1 MDCCLTWAVQGLG
14 TNLKSP
20 TPFFLTKRAVRIMAI
35 QIFNDFRKEYWHH
48 VSNQNE
54 IPIFGHAEKSIDS
67 ELLYTIA
74 QQMPGNVE
82 DLKTLKQI
90 ISSNVDA
97 IDTLRTIVGVT
108 DKRMY
113 LELSY
118 IFNKH
123 RNNHNSEI
131 NLLGESV
138 YSLKKHSVSYFK
150 KLIGTPNEKGEEV
163 LNVVAKY
170 LEDRGVLSILH
181 VLNKMSR
188 EEVDSLVDFLLL
200 PKEIQQEE
208 TKRRGHGAEQA
219 LAIVLHSIGASFIPD
234 RRHINPMS
242 QDDQNVTKTNFELAQ
257 RNEASTWSMDLIIKQ
272 GQFLRVFVQGLIHSS
287 DPGQYGVNKSGE
299 TISVKKDLVL
309 HNETSPI
316 KKELWGLVDGVGFIE
331 NPENTI
337 FKMLQQFDTFVQLK
351 SLYKAGLKLHK
362 LGIVKIKAI
371 RFDMDFYTKKEADEM
386 FELYGSDN
394 IIKVT
399 DNSIPAGKEVQAGK
413 AWLYV

>member
-1 MDCCLTWAVQGLG
+1 
-14 TNLKSP
+14 
-20 TPFFLTKRAVRIMAI
+20 MAI
-35 QIFNDFRKEYWHH
+35 QIFDDFRKEYWFH
-48 VSNQNE
+48 VSDQNE

-74 QQMPGNVE
+74 QQMSGNDD
-82 DLKTLKQI
+82 DLDTLMRI
-90 ISSNVDA
+90 ISLDPDA

-123 RNNHNSEI
+123 YQDEKSDI
-131 NLLGESV
+131 NILGESI
-138 YSLKKHSVSYFK
+138 YHLKKHSVSYFK
-150 KLIGTPNEKGEEV
+150 RLIRNKTSKGKEV

-181 VLNKMSR
+181 VLHKL
-188 EEVDSLVDFLLL
+188 EKDEVSSLVDYLLL

-208 TKRRGHGAEQA
+208 TKKRGHGAEQA
-219 LAIVLHSIGASFIPD
+219 LASFLNNIGVSFIPN

-242 QDDQNVTKTNFELAQ
+242 QDDPNVDKVTFALAPKDKKK
-257 RNEASTWSMDLIIKQ
+257 TWSMDLIITHRQ
-272 GQFLRVFVQGLIHSS
+272 QFRVFVQSLIHSS
-287 DPGQYGVNKSGE
+287 DPGQYGVNKSDE
-299 TISVKKDLVL
+299 SMYVKGGLNILNENRLV
-309 HNETSPI
+309 
-316 KKELWGLVDGVGFIE
+316 KKELWGLVDGVGFVE
-331 NPENTI
+331 NPEDTV

-371 RFDMDFYTKKEADEM
+371 RFDMTFYSKQEADEM
-386 FELYGSDN
+386 FELYGSKD
-394 IIKVT
+394 IIKWFF
-399 DNSIPAGKEVQAGK
+399 IGMA
-413 AWLYV
+413 

>member
-1 MDCCLTWAVQGLG
+1 MNT
-14 TNLKSP
+14 
-20 TPFFLTKRAVRIMAI
+20 
-35 QIFNDFRKEYWHH
+35 QIFNDYREEYWFH

-54 IPIFGHAEKSIDS
+54 IPIFGHADRSINS
-67 ELLYTIA
+67 KLLHTTA
-74 QQMPGNVE
+74 KQMSGNAD
-82 DLKTLKQI
+82 DLNTLKRI
-90 ISSNVDA
+90 ISLNVDT

-118 IFNKH
+118 IFNKY
-123 RNNHNSEI
+123 RNDSNSELNI
-131 NLLGESV
+131 LDESI

-150 KLIGTPNEKGEEV
+150 SLIKTSNAKGKEA
-163 LNVVAKY
+163 LNIVANY
-170 LEDRGVLSILH
+170 LKDKGVLSMLY
-181 VLNKMSR
+181 LLKKMKKA
-188 EEVDSLVDFLLL
+188 EIDILVDYLLL

-219 LAIVLHSIGASFIPD
+219 LALFLHNIGVSFIPNK
-234 RRHINPMS
+234 RHINPMS
-242 QDDQNVTKTNFELAQ
+242 QNDQNVTKTNFELTQ

-272 GQFLRVFVQGLIHSS
+272 GQLSRIFVQGLIHSS

-299 TISVKKDLVL
+299 TVSIKKDLIR
-309 HNETSPI
+309 HNKTSLVN
-316 KKELWGLVDGVGFIE
+316 KELWGLVDGVGFIE

-337 FKMLQQFDTFVQLK
+337 FKMLEQFDTFIQLK

-362 LGIVKIKAI
+362 LGIVTIKAI
-371 RFDMDFYTKKEADEM
+371 RFDMNFYTKKEADKM
-386 FELYGSDN
+386 FELYGSKD

>member
-1 MDCCLTWAVQGLG
+1 MRT
-14 TNLKSP
+14 
-20 TPFFLTKRAVRIMAI
+20 MAI
-35 QIFNDFRKEYWHH
+35 QIFDDFRKEYWFH

-54 IPIFGHAEKSIDS
+54 IPIYGQAERSINS

-74 QQMPGNVE
+74 QKMPGNVN
-82 DLKTLKQI
+82 DLDTLKQI
-90 ISSNVDA
+90 ISSNVNA

-123 RNNHNSEI
+123 RKNINSESNI
-131 NLLGESV
+131 LGESV

-150 KLIGTPNEKGEEV
+150 NMIKKQSAQGKEV
-163 LNVVAKY
+163 LDIVAKY

-181 VLNKMSR
+181 VFKRMNQ
-188 EEVDSLVDFLLL
+188 EEVSSLVDYLLL

-208 TKRRGHGAEQA
+208 TKKRGHGAEQA
-219 LAIVLHSIGASFIPD
+219 LALVLHKIDVSFIPD
-234 RRHINPMS
+234 RRHENPMS
-242 QDDQNVTKTNFELAQ
+242 QDDQNIDKDTFDLAP
-257 RNEASTWSMDLIIKQ
+257 RDEKKTWSMDLIITQ
-272 GQFLRVFVQGLIHSS
+272 NNQLRVFVQGLIHSS

-299 TISVKKDLVL
+299 TVLVKTGLTK
-309 HNETSPI
+309 HNSTSKI

-362 LGIVKIKAI
+362 LGIVRIKAI
-371 RFDMDFYTKKEADEM
+371 RFDMNFYTKKEADEM
-386 FELYGSDN
+386 FELYGSDD

-399 DNSIPAGKEVQAGK
+399 DNSIPAGTEVQAGK

>member
-1 MDCCLTWAVQGLG
+1 MRT
-14 TNLKSP
+14 
-20 TPFFLTKRAVRIMAI
+20 MAL
-35 QIFNDFRKEYWHH
+35 QIFDDFRKEYWYH

-67 ELLYTIA
+67 DLLYTIA
-74 QQMPGNVE
+74 QQMPGNAD
-82 DLKTLKQI
+82 DLETLKQI
-90 ISSNVDA
+90 ISLNVDA

-123 RNNHNSEI
+123 RNNRDSEL

-150 KLIGTPNEKGEEV
+150 RLIGKSNAKGKEV

-170 LEDRGVLSILH
+170 LEDRGVFSILH
-181 VLNKMSR
+181 VLNKMDQ
-188 EEVDSLVDFLLL
+188 EEVSSLVDFLLL

-208 TKRRGHGAEQA
+208 TKKRGHGAEQA
-219 LAIVLHSIGASFIPD
+219 LALVLHNIGVSFIPD

-242 QDDQNVTKTNFELAQ
+242 QDDPNVDKETFEIAP
-257 RNEASTWSMDLIIKQ
+257 RDEETTWSMDLIITHNEN
-272 GQFLRVFVQGLIHSS
+272 LRVFIQGLIHSS

-299 TISVKKDLVL
+299 TVLVKTGLTNNNATRPV
-309 HNETSPI
+309 

-362 LGIVKIKAI
+362 LDIVKIKAI
-371 RFDMDFYTKKEADEM
+371 RFDMDFYTKKEADDM
-386 FELYGSDN
+386 FELYGSDD